1 MKKLANLA
9 SVFCPQ
15 VDEAIDTYYFREIN
29 RDSKNLTSLKKN
41 VELVECWKDLL
52 ICSTKL
58 EQASFLYVFDLK
70 SSGVDALQS
79 SVREM

>member
-15 VDEAIDTYYFREIN
+15 IDQAIDTYYFSEIK
-29 RDSKNLTSLKKN
+29 RDAKNLTCLKKDI
-41 VELVECWKDLL
+41 EFVECWKDLL

-58 EQASFLYVFDLK
+58 KEASLLYVFDLK
-70 SSGVDALQS
+70 SSRLDALQS